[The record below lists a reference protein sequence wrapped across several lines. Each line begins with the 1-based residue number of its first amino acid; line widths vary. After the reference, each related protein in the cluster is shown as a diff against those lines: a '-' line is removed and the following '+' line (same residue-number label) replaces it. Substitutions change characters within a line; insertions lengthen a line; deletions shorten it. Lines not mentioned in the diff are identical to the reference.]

1 MRVVLLVIV
10 AIGMLVACGRTPL
23 PPASPLDPPHARAAL
38 VEMAFALHASAEDCT
53 TTARWLARKQG
64 DPGAAARA
72 DELVD
77 ACARGLIPPRD
88 AIYFAIKDADPWTP
102 KAADSIA
109 CAGKSL
115 AFALERLRNAI
126 RDAGVTP
133 SSTMEDGLVVALE
146 LGALASRR
154 CDPLHPT
161 TTVTVTVD
169 PQIPRVE
176 PTPPGW

>member
-1 MRVVLLVIV
+1 MKRVLHLAFLVAIV
-10 AIGMLVACGRTPL
+10 ACTATSTRGAVGT
-23 PPASPLDPPHARAAL
+23 LDAPHARTAL
-38 VEMAFALHASAEDCT
+38 VAMSFALHASAEDCT
-53 TTARWLARKQG
+53 TTARWLAKTR
-64 DPGAAARA
+64 GAAPA

-88 AIYFAIKDADPWTP
+88 AITFAIQHADPWTP
-102 KAADSIA
+102 AAGDEVA
-109 CAGKSL
+109 CAAASL
-115 AFALERLRNAI
+115 AYALERIRNAI